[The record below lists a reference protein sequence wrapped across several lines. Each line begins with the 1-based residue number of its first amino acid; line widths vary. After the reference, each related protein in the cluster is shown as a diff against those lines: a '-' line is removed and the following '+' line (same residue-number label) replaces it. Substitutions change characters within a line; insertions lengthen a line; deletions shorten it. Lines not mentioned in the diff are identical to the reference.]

1 MEKWLLSERDICT
14 KYITPAIQ
22 QAGWQQSQF
31 REEVQLTDGRVM
43 VRREV
48 GLLGRRIQTPNV
60 GPNARDYVLYARPN
74 LPVAVVEAKQNKYP
88 LERACMQPWRMRNS
102 SMRHSR

>member
-48 GLLGRRIQTPNV
+48 GLLGRRI
-60 GPNARDYVLYARPN
+60 PNAKCGPKRADYVLYARPQF
-74 LPVAVVEAKQNKYP
+74 A
-88 LERACMQPWRMRNS
+88 RGGG
-102 SMRHSR
+102 